1 MSLETVKLLLG
12 VDNDKVSTVYSMTE
26 KRLLG
31 RLKGA
36 IPSVV
41 TIPKS
46 LEYIVDEVTIIR
58 FNRIGSEGMAT
69 ESEEGHSATY
79 IEDDFK
85 SFKSD
90 IDSYIE
96 SLDEKKALGV
106 VRFL

>member
-1 MSLETVKLLLG
+1 MSLEDVKTLLG
-12 VDNDKVSTVYSMTE
+12 VDNRQVDTIYFMTE

-41 TIPKS
+41 TIPES
-46 LEYIVDEVTIIR
+46 LEHIVDEVTIIR

-85 SFKSD
+85 PFKSD
-90 IDSYIE
+90 IDSYIA
-96 SLDEKKALGV
+96 SLDEKKELGV